1 MTTTKSLEELVKERR
16 SIRRFDEKHEFD
28 HALVEKALELAV
40 LSPNSSNLQLW
51 EFHRVI
57 SPEMRE
63 KLVPICMGQGAA
75 RSASEMVVFV
85 SRLDR
90 WKQRAEWNLE
100 RIKDS
105 LANPNSPTKLEK
117 RGLDYY
123 RKIIPLFYNNFPW
136 PLKTLLRKVIVLF
149 RGIAGKPMMQ
159 MTSKADQRVVAHKS
173 TALAAQ
179 TFMLAMQNEGYAT
192 CPMEGFDE
200 TMAKKLLGLPGK
212 AEITMIVACGKATP
226 EGITNPR
233 WRIQLDD
240 LVKKY

>member
-1 MTTTKSLEELVKERR
+1 MKNNTLSELVSERR
-16 SIRRFDEKHEFD
+16 SIRRFDDSVDFD
-28 HALVEKALELAV
+28 HDAVQRALELAI

-51 EFHRVI
+51 EFHSLI
-57 SPEMRE
+57 SAEIRE
-63 KLVPICMGQGAA
+63 KFVPICMGQGAA
-75 RSASEMVVFV
+75 RTAAEMVVFV
-85 SRLDR
+85 SRLDK
-90 WKQRAEWNLE
+90 WKERANWNIE
-100 RIKDS
+100 KIKGELKDPS
-105 LANPNSPTKLEK
+105 NPTKAEK

-123 RKIIPLFYNNFPW
+123 GKIIPLFYSNFPW
-136 PLKTLLRKVIVLF
+136 PFKTLLRKAIVLF

-200 TMAKKLLGLPGK
+200 SMAKKLLGLPRK

-233 WRIQLDD
+233 WRLPLDE
-240 LVKKY
+240 LTKKH

>member
-1 MTTTKSLEELVKERR
+1 MKTLEELVKDRR
-16 SIRRFDEKHEFD
+16 SIRRFDDKHLFD
-28 HALVEKALELAV
+28 HSAVERALELSV

-57 SPEMRE
+57 SPDMKE
-63 KLVPICMGQGAA
+63 KLIPICMGQGAA

-85 SRLDR
+85 SRLDK
-90 WKQRAEWNLE
+90 WKERANWNLKQ
-100 RIKDS
+100 IKS
-105 LANPNSPTKLEK
+105 TLLNPESPSKLEK

-123 RKIIPLFYNNFPW
+123 GKIIPLFYNNFLW
-136 PLKTLLRKVIVLF
+136 PFKTLLRKGIVF
-149 RGIAGKPMMQ
+149 FFAIRGKPMMQ
-159 MTSKADQRVVAHKS
+159 MTNKADQRVVAHKS

-179 TFMLAMQNEGYAT
+179 TFMLALQNEGYAT

-200 TMAKKLLGLPGK
+200 RMAKKLLNLPSK

-233 WRIQLDD
+233 WRVPLNEV
-240 LVKKY
+240 VKKH